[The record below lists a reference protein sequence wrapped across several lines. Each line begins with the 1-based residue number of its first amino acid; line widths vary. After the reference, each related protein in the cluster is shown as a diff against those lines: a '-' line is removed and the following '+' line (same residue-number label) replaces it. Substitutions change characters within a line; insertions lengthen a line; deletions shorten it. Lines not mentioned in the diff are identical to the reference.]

1 MLNIK
6 VKEKKDYY
14 SISIKGKNYDIIE
27 YMALLD
33 GVIENIKKDYDLGI
47 QEILYML
54 LDFKENTKE
63 TK

>member
-6 VKEKKDYY
+6 VKDKKDYY